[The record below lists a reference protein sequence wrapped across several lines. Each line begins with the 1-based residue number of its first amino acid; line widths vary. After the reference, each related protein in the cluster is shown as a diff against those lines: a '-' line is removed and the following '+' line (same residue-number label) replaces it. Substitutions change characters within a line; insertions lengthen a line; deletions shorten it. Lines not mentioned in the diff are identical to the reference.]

1 MQSGGVVR
9 AALGDIMVYTVF
21 PGAFDSDFRVRN
33 VVTGVEHRLQNAGQS
48 SPMRQGITSKW
59 IYGSPMNPPATG
71 CTPGCVLRW
80 PITGGAAVALEKDTA
95 PPPSKIVADGDYAA
109 WISDAGDTVL
119 SLHNATANTTQDAV
133 VIATVGVRILE
144 WDMAV
149 VGGSPVIY
157 YWAGRSA
164 AGLTV
169 RDVTLYRWT
178 EAGGSQQVES
188 FANTNSPTGVEPKFF
203 AQIAVDT
210 TYVAYNVWTP
220 AGAAPAAITT
230 VIRPVAGG
238 AKTTIG
244 GVSRTLRLQHGI
256 ATWHENFPS
265 IVDPALS
272 PDIWAWSKELGSQL
286 IAAASGSWMDAEPV
300 PGYAVFGIRSDG
312 LHSWNAMTGMN
323 TVLNTGSPLN
333 AYATDGWV
341 YFYRDS
347 TIFRVKL
354 E

>member
-1 MQSGGVVR
+1 VVR

-203 AQIAVDT
+203 PQIAVDAT
-210 TYVAYNVWTP
+210 NVAYNVWTP
-220 AGAAPAAITT
+220 AGALPASITT
-230 VIRPVAGG
+230 VIRPVTGG

-244 GVSRTLRLQHGI
+244 GKSHSLRMRHGI
-256 ATWHENFPS
+256 ALWAENFPPIS
-265 IVDPALS
+265 DPLAT
-272 PDIWAWSKELGSQL
+272 PDYWAWSREQGSQL
-286 IAAASGSWMDAEPV
+286 LAEHSDWWGELEV
-300 PGYAVFGIRSDG
+300 APGYAVFGVGI
-312 LHSWNAMTGMN
+312 LALQSWNAVTGVK
-323 TVLNTGSPLN
+323 TDLNTGRALN
-333 AYATDGWV
+333 SNATDGWV

>member
-1 MQSGGVVR
+1 MVR
-9 AALGDIMVYTVF
+9 AALGDVMVYTAA

-59 IYGSPMNPPATG
+59 IYGSPMNAPATG

-80 PITGGAAVALEKDTA
+80 RITGGAAVALQKDTA
-95 PPPSKIVADGDYAA
+95 PPPSKIVANGDYAA

-133 VIATVGVRILE
+133 VIATVGIRILE

-149 VGGSPVIY
+149 VDGSPVIF
-157 YWAGRSA
+157 YWAGPSA
-164 AGLTV
+164 AGLAV

-178 EAGGSQQVES
+178 EATGSQQVEALAS
-188 FANTNSPTGVEPKFF
+188 TNSPTGVEPKFVP
-203 AQIAVDT
+203 QIAVDGAN
-210 TYVAYNVWTP
+210 VAYNVWTP
-220 AGAAPAAITT
+220 AGAAPATITT
-230 VIRPVAGG
+230 VMRSGAGG
-238 AKTTIG
+238 SKTTIG
-244 GVSRTLRLQHGI
+244 GKSHSLRMRHGI
-256 ATWHENFPS
+256 VLWAENFPPIS
-265 IVDPALS
+265 DPLAT
-272 PDIWAWSKELGSQL
+272 PDYWAWSLGQGSQL
-286 IAAASGSWMDAEPV
+286 VAEHSDWWGELEV
-300 PGYAVFGIRSDG
+300 APGYAVFGVGILALR
-312 LHSWNAMTGMN
+312 SWNAATGEI
-323 TVLNTGSPLN
+323 TDINTGRALN
-333 AYATDGWV
+333 SNATDGWV